1 MNTTK
6 QHTIH
11 SLNRWSPLDL
21 GRGYQTK
28 NRIVVP
34 AMASETA
41 DEDGFAT
48 TKTFAHYQRLTE
60 SGAGLINV
68 EYTYIHRS
76 GRSEPNQLSASSD
89 EHIFGL
95 SKIATLIKNS
105 GAIAG
110 LQLVH
115 SGGKTSRDLTDGSL
129 MAPSAIAVPVKD
141 RILETPESM
150 SKYEI
155 ELWQQ
160 SFFAAAGRAVHAGF
174 DLVEL
179 HSAHGYGL
187 NQWLSPITNQ
197 RMDGYGKTLSG
208 RMRILSEIVL
218 QIRAA
223 YPNLLL
229 AVRIPGQD
237 FTPDGLSVDDMK
249 IVANELVALD
259 VDIINVSSGLGGWR
273 RPRDREAEGYLV
285 EEAAKIQAVINAP
298 VIGVGGIESG
308 EYIDKAITS
317 RQISLAAVGRAILR
331 DPAAWHSKILT

>member
-1 MNTTK
+1 M
-6 QHTIH
+6 Q
-11 SLNRWSPLDL
+11 SLNRKSPLDL
-21 GRGYQTK
+21 GRGYQTL
-28 NRIVVP
+28 NRVVVP

-41 DEDGFAT
+41 DENGFAT
-48 TKTFAHYQRLTE
+48 AKSFAHYQRLTE

-68 EYTYIHRS
+68 EYTYVHLS
-76 GRSEPNQLSASSD
+76 GRSEPYQLSASSD
-89 EHIFGL
+89 EHIPGL
-95 SKIATLIKNS
+95 TKIAAIIKKS

-115 SGGKTSRDLTDGSL
+115 SGGKTSRDLTNGLL

-141 RILETPESM
+141 RILETPDAMSM
-150 SKYEI
+150 QEI
-155 ELWQQ
+155 ELWQH
-160 SFFAAAGRAVHAGF
+160 SFLAAADRAVHAGF

-187 NQWLSPITNQ
+187 NQWLSPVTNQ
-197 RMDGYGKTLSG
+197 RKDAYGKTLRG
-208 RMRILSEIVL
+208 RMRMLTEIISL
-218 QIRAA
+218 IRSA

-237 FTPDGLSVDDMK
+237 FTPGGLTIEDMK
-249 IVANELVALD
+249 IVANELVELD
-259 VDIINVSSGLGGWR
+259 TDIINVSSGLGGWR
-273 RPRDREAEGYLV
+273 RPRDRDAEGYLV
-285 EEAAKIQAVINAP
+285 EEAIKIQAVINAP

-308 EYIDKAITS
+308 EYIDTVITN